1 MPNPHL
7 THIVFVLDRSGS
19 MDPLRQAAV
28 DGFNE
33 FLARQRALPGSATV
47 TLVQF
52 STEVAVTWENLPILE
67 AHLAPRAYRPGG
79 GTALHDAVAQSI
91 DRTGSHLA
99 RLPESQRP
107 GKVLFA
113 ILTDGEENSSVQFGP
128 TDVEKR
134 IRHQSELYGWEFFF
148 LGASAAWMDQAAT
161 MGILEEHALPFDAT
175 ESGMALAMEEMGAR
189 IECSR
194 MR

>member
-1 MPNPHL
+1 MPNPNL

-19 MDPLRQAAV
+19 MNPLREAAV

-33 FLARQRALPGSATV
+33 FLVRQRSLPGSATV

-52 STEVAVTWENLPILE
+52 SAEVATTWENVPIHE
-67 AHLAPRAYRPGG
+67 AHLAPRDYQPGG
-79 GTALHDAVAQSI
+79 NTALHDAVALTI
-91 DRTGSHLA
+91 DRTGACLA
-99 RLPESQRP
+99 RLPESSRP

-113 ILTDGEENSSVQFGP
+113 ILTDGEENASVRFRP
-128 TDVEKR
+128 HDVERR
-134 IRHQSELYGWEFFF
+134 IRHQSEAYGWEFFF
-148 LGASAAWMDQAAT
+148 LGASAAWMDQATT
-161 MGILEEHALPFDAT
+161 MGILQEHALNFDAT
-175 ESGMALAMEEMGAR
+175 PDGMELAMEEVGAR